1 MVEVLFKLLRLTGT
15 SVIEC
20 FWKVTYF
27 LQKSV
32 VTQKSPSTKTPKIIL
47 NWLAQGMTYPV

>member
-20 FWKVTYF
+20 FWKVTCF